1 MGSKPNPRRG
11 MVIVAGSRRFYKMT
25 SLTMLDRFQGCL
37 LGGLVGD
44 CLGAE
49 FEFRR
54 GQSVLPRQQVA
65 AHVAAVKAGKRAGV
79 VGPGGLVQEEYT
91 DDTAM
96 ARQIAL
102 SFVEQK
108 KLDIGCIARRFTEE
122 YFDQPGRGYGAAVR
136 EVFEKLRD
144 QQYKDPL
151 RPAAE
156 QFGGSGSYGNGAGMR
171 AHPIGMALM
180 EATEKE
186 VVEVAQIIARVTHSH
201 SLGVMGGVMQAVGV
215 YHALRGATPAEVR
228 ERVEAT
234 VEDDIDFSM
243 KMGVIHRSLQRSEE
257 EDLDYIV
264 RGGDEAVGLG
274 NGVAALHSVPTAL
287 FCFLMV
293 LGKEDTEKERSIEA
307 SQALFEEVLVL
318 AIRCGGDTD
327 TIASMACALAGA
339 ALGQQAVAPKLVA
352 RGEAGEDMKNLAAS
366 MWEVINGGQDGSQVK
381 KPRL

>member
-1 MGSKPNPRRG
+1 M
-11 MVIVAGSRRFYKMT
+11 
-25 SLTMLDRFQGCL
+25 
-37 LGGLVGD
+37 
-44 CLGAE
+44 
-49 FEFRR
+49 
-54 GQSVLPRQQVA
+54 LPRQQVA

-79 VGPGGLVQEEYT
+79 VGAGGLVQEKYT

-108 KLDIGCIARRFTEE
+108 KLDVGCIARRFTEE
-122 YFDQPGRGYGAAVR
+122 YFDQPGRGYGGAVR
-136 EVFEKLRD
+136 GVFEKLRD
-144 QQYKDPL
+144 QQYQDPL
-151 RPAAE
+151 GPASE

-171 AHPIGMALM
+171 AHPIGMALA
-180 EATEKE
+180 EGTEKE
-186 VVEVAQIIARVTHSH
+186 VVEMAQNIAKVTHGNP
-201 SLGVMGGVMQAVGV
+201 LGVLGGVMQAVGV

-243 KMGVIHRSLQRSEE
+243 KMGVIHRSLERSE

-264 RGGDEAVGLG
+264 QGDDEAVGLG

-287 FCFLMV
+287 FCFLKV
-293 LGKEDTEKERSIEA
+293 LGKEDPGKERSIEA

-339 ALGQQAVAPKLVA
+339 ALGQQAVAPELVA
-352 RGEAGEDMKNLAAS
+352 RCEAGEEMKSLAAS
-366 MWEVINGGQDGSQVK
+366 MWEIVNGGPDVSEAK

>member
-1 MGSKPNPRRG
+1 M
-11 MVIVAGSRRFYKMT
+11 
-25 SLTMLDRFQGCL
+25 
-37 LGGLVGD
+37 GD

-54 GQSVLPRQQVA
+54 GQAVIPRQQVA

-108 KLDIGCIARRFTEE
+108 KLDVGCIARRFTEE
-122 YFDQPGRGYGAAVR
+122 YFDQPGRGYGGAVR

-144 QQYKDPL
+144 QEYKEPL
-151 RPAAE
+151 RPASE

-171 AHPIGMALM
+171 AHPIGMAM
-180 EATEKE
+180 VEASEKE
-186 VVEVAQIIARVTHSH
+186 VVEMAQNIAKVTHSH
-201 SLGVMGGVMQAVGV
+201 EYGVMGGVMQAVGV
-215 YHALRGATPAEVR
+215 YHALRGAAPSEVR
-228 ERVEAT
+228 ERVEALL
-234 VEDDIDFSM
+234 EDNLDFSM
-243 KMGVIHRSLQRSEE
+243 KMGVIHRSLDRCPEE
-257 EDLDYIV
+257 HLDDII

-287 FCFLMV
+287 YCFLKV
-293 LGKEDTEKERSIEA
+293 LGKEDVEQERSIEA
-307 SQALFEEVLVL
+307 CQALFEEVLVL
-318 AIRCGGDTD
+318 SIRCGGDTD

-339 ALGQQAVAPKLVA
+339 ALGQQAIAPEIVA
-352 RGEAGEDMKNLAAS
+352 R
-366 MWEVINGGQDGSQVK
+366 
-381 KPRL
+381 